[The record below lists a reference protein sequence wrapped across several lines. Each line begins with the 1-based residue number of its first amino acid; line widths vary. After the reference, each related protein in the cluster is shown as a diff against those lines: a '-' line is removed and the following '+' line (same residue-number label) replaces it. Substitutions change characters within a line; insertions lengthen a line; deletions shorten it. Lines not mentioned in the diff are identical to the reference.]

1 MAKIKVYSTKTCPYC
16 IMAKNWLR
24 DKKIKFEDFDVGTDR
39 KKAEEMIEKSGQVRV
54 PVIEI
59 DGEIIS
65 GFDQGRIEEALKKS
79 KNQSSYETKK
89 I

>member
-24 DKKIKFEDFDVGTDR
+24 DRKIEFEDFDVGADR
-39 KKAEEMIEKSGQVRV
+39 KKAEEMIEKSGQMGV
-54 PVIEI
+54 PVMEI
-59 DGEIIS
+59 GGEIII

-79 KNQSSYETKK
+79 KNQSNNKAKK